1 MARTH
6 SSALSQSLIISIRGE
21 GDFIYRYRRT
31 VRHSKSFLFFSG
43 SKLWSASSKT
53 KQQQQQRQQ
62 QKKYDAKKISKI
74 RWNLF
79 SVHCSNGFISIYDVK
94 TEEPNATVE

>member
-31 VRHSKSFLFFSG
+31 VRHSKSFLLLFGGGELCGAQAPNETPPITTTAAVAAKNS
-43 SKLWSASSKT
+43 T
-53 KQQQQQRQQ
+53 
-62 QKKYDAKKISKI
+62 QKNIGEI
-74 RWNLF
+74 RLEN
-79 SVHCSNGFISIYDVK
+79 
-94 TEEPNATVE
+94 